1 MCDVVSAHQDHTGDL
16 RVVLVDALRGRAED
30 VISLGLPRRPDQD
43 LVIDG
48 DLVIRVEV
56 LLGVVAL
63 GREEEV
69 NPGQGAGHGAPLVA
83 VRGKGAVTSARPGT
97 CDVKTGT
104 DVLYHQ
110 CCNVLPGLDVLCR

>member
-56 LLGVVAL
+56 LLEVVDL

-69 NPGQGAGHGAPLVA
+69 NPGQGSRHGTPLVA
-83 VRGKGAVTSARPGT
+83 VIYR
-97 CDVKTGT
+97 
-104 DVLYHQ
+104 
-110 CCNVLPGLDVLCR
+110 